1 MSGRSAGELEDALA
15 LVRACAEG
23 DGAARRA
30 FQDRFA
36 EDIYNFPV
44 KIYGVPA
51 EQAADFYVYAFERD
65 RIFTRLRT
73 FEGRG
78 GAQLRSFLAFQVLRA
93 IFLDW
98 QRTRREVDTVSL
110 SESLRRG
117 GEGDGV
123 LEDVL
128 PAKAEEDE
136 AAAVEPEAVQA
147 VAEIWAS
154 LGPEERL
161 DLKLLSLLEH
171 DLDPHELRLLSQLSG
186 RPLDETVTAVAE
198 VQETL
203 RKKDERVAALGADLD
218 SAWGW
223 LVLRR
228 RELQETEEKIRRL
241 GPDHDSREA
250 KRLAERRRELEG
262 AITKRLRQH
271 ERLLE
276 ELRSFKVTTSYKDI
290 ARLKGST
297 VGTVCSRIFRLRQ
310 RLQERW
316 LAAEA
321 TR

>member
-1 MSGRSAGELEDALA
+1 MSAKAGDLEDALA
-15 LVRACAEG
+15 LVRGCAAG

-36 EDIYNFPV
+36 ADIYNFPV
-44 KIYGVPA
+44 KIYGVSP
-51 EQAADFYVYAFERD
+51 ELAADFYVYAFERD

-98 QRTRREVDTVSL
+98 QRTRRELHTVSL

-117 GEGDGV
+117 GDGEGV

-128 PAKAEEDE
+128 AAPGEDVEALPPDLDE
-136 AAAVEPEAVQA
+136 APA

-154 LGPEERL
+154 LAPEERL

-171 DLDPHELRLLSQLSG
+171 DLGPEDLRLLAKLSR
-186 RPLDETVTAVAE
+186 RPLDETAHAVAE
-198 VQETL
+198 VQAEL
-203 RKKDERVAALGADLD
+203 RRKDERIARLGADLD
-218 SAWGW
+218 SVWGW

-228 RELQETEEKIRRL
+228 RELQEAEEKIRRL

-250 KRLAERRRELEG
+250 RRLGERRQELEA
-262 AITKRLRQH
+262 AIEKRLRQH

-276 ELRSFKVTTSYKDI
+276 ELRSYKVTTSYKDI

-310 RLQERW
+310 RLQEHW
-316 LAAEA
+316 PAAEA